1 MHRSDTYIKMIKFW
15 GSACW
20 KVKRSEL
27 DGLGQ
32 MRVPEVVFPE
42 LHAIPNLSEKWEE
55 EESEG
60 RKRRERQDAREK
72 KKLEVGIAEYQV
84 WRDCIALHGNLL
96 ILVSGEYRH
105 FQPFS
110 TGSPDIRKV
119 KKGKNQINRRP
130 GKM

>member
-15 GSACW
+15 GSGCW

-60 RKRRERQDAREK
+60 RKRRERRDAREK
-72 KKLEVGIAEYQV
+72 KKTRSWYSRIPGMARLHRIA
-84 WRDCIALHGNLL
+84 W
-96 ILVSGEYRH
+96 
-105 FQPFS
+105 
-110 TGSPDIRKV
+110 
-119 KKGKNQINRRP
+119 
-130 GKM
+130 